1 MGKVKFWSKMAIGAI
16 RAIIGAI
23 IFEHYFS
30 LYVFKFQTKKVV
42 CLKLNSAHTTFLF
55 F

>member
-1 MGKVKFWSKMAIGAI
+1 MAIGAI
-16 RAIIGAI
+16 RAKI

-42 CLKLNSAHTTFLF
+42 CLKLNSAHTTFLCF
-55 F
+55 